1 MTNGGRRVTTAT
13 GAMLADPNCLGNPSG
28 QTHAAVFDLDFWRA
42 RRALAAAPGGRG
54 STWFIRAGDR
64 EWVLRHYLRGGF
76 AARLVRDRYWWV
88 GEERVRAFA
97 EYRLLEALLE
107 RGLPVP
113 RPVAA
118 GYSRRGPT
126 YRCDLI
132 TERIPDAEP
141 MSMALARGPLP
152 EAQWRAVGATVARLH
167 RAGVDHAD
175 LNAHNILIDD
185 RGRVS
190 VIDFDRG
197 RLRAPGPWSARN
209 LERLHRSLAK
219 LSRGWPSGRFD
230 AERWRWL
237 VTAYAEE

>member
-1 MTNGGRRVTTAT
+1 MTTGGRRVTTAA
-13 GAMLADPNCLGNPSG
+13 GAMLADPNSLGNASEPAGVS
-28 QTHAAVFDLDFWRA
+28 VFDPDFWRA
-42 RRALAAAPGGRG
+42 RGALAAAPGGRG
-54 STWFIRAGDR
+54 STWFVRAGDR
-64 EWVLRHYLRGGF
+64 DWVLRHYLRGGF
-76 AARLVRDRYWWV
+76 AARLVRDRYGWE
-88 GEERVRAFA
+88 GEEHVRAFA
-97 EYRLLEALLE
+97 EYRLLEVLVE

-118 GYSRRGPT
+118 GYSRRGWT

-132 TERIPDAEP
+132 TERIPDAAP
-141 MSMALARGPLP
+141 MSVVLDRESLP
-152 EAQWRAVGATVARLH
+152 EEKWRAVGAAVARLH
-167 RAGVDHAD
+167 RAGADHAD
-175 LNAHNILIDD
+175 LNAHNILLDD

-219 LSRGWPSGRFD
+219 LARGWPSGRFD

-237 VTAYAEE
+237 VAGYAEE